1 MVALVTLTIERS
13 VMRGRRNS
21 EQKDVASNLISSGL
35 WFDLIDQL
43 GSSVGV
49 KGEL

>member
-1 MVALVTLTIERS
+1 MVALVTFTIERS

-35 WFDLIDQL
+35 F
-43 GSSVGV
+43 SVM
-49 KGEL
+49 LD